1 MWIIHSK
8 VYELSLHYL
17 DDFLLMGP
25 PGSPPCTEA
34 LQITRQLC
42 EYVGIPIAKEKT
54 EGPTTTLTFL
64 GITIDSHAQQL
75 RLPQEKPQELL
86 QRINHWVGNRRS
98 QGGGRWPRHS
108 GTKRDLLSL
117 IGLLN
122 HVATVAQPGRTFLH
136 SLIDV
141 TTKVTCLDHHVSPPA
156 CARADLAWW
165 HTYLQSWNGT
175 SFLPAAVPTH

>member
-1 MWIIHSK
+1 
-8 VYELSLHYL
+8 
-17 DDFLLMGP
+17 MGP
-25 PGSPPCTEA
+25 PGSPACTEA
-34 LQITRQLC
+34 LQTTRQLC
-42 EYVGIPIAKEKT
+42 EDVGIPIAKEKT

-64 GITIDSHAQQL
+64 RNTIDSHAQQL

-122 HVATVAQPGRTFLH
+122 HVVTVARPGRTFLC

-141 TTKVTCLDHHVSPPA
+141 TPCVSA
-156 CARADLAWW
+156 SLR
-165 HTYLQSWNGT
+165 
-175 SFLPAAVPTH
+175 